1 MCPSKFYY
9 HEFLIVPGLWL
20 ILLFSAIIPSLLYN
34 LYFILSDTWFEASD
48 KRLRVRIL
56 DLECRISAGFRNEY
70 PSFEIIDLIVWY
82 HFKFTPIQMF
92 DKFMNF
98 MKIQNKQKQQK
109 TTNHKYS
116 NKTCVRNKLDSN

>member
-1 MCPSKFYY
+1 M
-9 HEFLIVPGLWL
+9 
-20 ILLFSAIIPSLLYN
+20 
-34 LYFILSDTWFEASD
+34 
-48 KRLRVRIL
+48 
-56 DLECRISAGFRNEY
+56 SAGFRNEY

-109 TTNHKYS
+109 TTNRKYS
-116 NKTCVRNKLDSN
+116 NKTCVRNKLDSNEILKPLGFVQNIAKNLRTPRFHFI

>member
-20 ILLFSAIIPSLLYN
+20 ILLYTAIIPSLLYTSFYQTRGFDRTRGLN
-34 LYFILSDTWFEASD
+34 S
-48 KRLRVRIL
+48 RVRIL

>member
-9 HEFLIVPGLWL
+9 HEFLIVPGLSL
-20 ILLFSAIIPSLLYN
+20 VLLYSAIIPSLLYTSFYQTRGFDRTRGLN
-34 LYFILSDTWFEASD
+34 S
-48 KRLRVRIL
+48 RVRIL

-109 TTNHKYS
+109 ATNHKYS
-116 NKTCVRNKLDSN
+116 NKTCVRSKLDSN